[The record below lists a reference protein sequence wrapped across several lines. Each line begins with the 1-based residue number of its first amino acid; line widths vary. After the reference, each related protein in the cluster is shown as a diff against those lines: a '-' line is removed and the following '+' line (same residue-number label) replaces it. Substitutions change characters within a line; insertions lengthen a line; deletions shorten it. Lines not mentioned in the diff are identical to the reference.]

1 MFIFVCLQLGRDL
14 LKSCGHGDVHVG
26 QSDTFLQAESHNFLT
41 IGEGLRT
48 KTARCQL
55 SKTSPGSSCVEHTV
69 LLLIYPVPLF
79 YFASY
84 GISILIWS
92 MLILGFQT
100 GSTHPENSHQ
110 TAVPEHS

>member
-14 LKSCGHGDVHVG
+14 LKSCGHGDVQVG
-26 QSDTFLQAESHNFLT
+26 QNDVSLQAESHNFLT
-41 IGEGLRT
+41 TGEGIRT
-48 KTARCQL
+48 KTPRCQL
-55 SKTSPGSSCVEHTV
+55 SKTSPESSCVERTA
-69 LLLIYPVPLF
+69 LQLIYPVSLF

-110 TAVPEHS
+110 TAVPEHR